1 MKNNIYFITFGS
13 HDNYIKA
20 GERLID
26 QATNLKIFDKIKLF
40 TLEDLKKIFYFG
52 TNTKILFYLIK
63 KVLVTGFG
71 NHI

>member
-26 QATNLKIFDKIKLF
+26 QATNLKIFDKINLYNSI
-40 TLEDLKKIFYFG
+40 KINF
-52 TNTKILFYLIK
+52 ILYL
-63 KVLVTGFG
+63 
-71 NHI
+71 